1 MSLCQGKMCAPS
13 QCGACGTLMLGD
25 GINHTGLRNLNI
37 RRSNYRFFSRHRVDA
52 AGFTLIELMITI
64 AIIGI
69 VALFGIPAFSDFILN
84 NRIRGQTSDFVVQL
98 THARSE
104 AMRTATRITLCPGT
118 SSGCAGTN
126 WENGWVVFVDA
137 NANAAVDSGETV
149 IGVGPALD
157 GSNTL
162 RSTAFSTY
170 ISFRHDGGSTSIDGS
185 GLAGAFALCDSR
197 GYGANARAIAVTV
210 SGRMKALA
218 ADATGSGISD
228 CGT

>member
-1 MSLCQGKMCAPS
+1 
-13 QCGACGTLMLGD
+13 
-25 GINHTGLRNLNI
+25 
-37 RRSNYRFFSRHRVDA
+37 
-52 AGFTLIELMITI
+52 
-64 AIIGI
+64 
-69 VALFGIPAFSDFILN
+69 
-84 NRIRGQTSDFVVQL
+84 
-98 THARSE
+98 
-104 AMRTATRITLCPGT
+104 
-118 SSGCAGTN
+118 
-126 WENGWVVFVDA
+126 
-137 NANAAVDSGETV
+137 V

-210 SGRMKALA
+210 SGRMKAVA